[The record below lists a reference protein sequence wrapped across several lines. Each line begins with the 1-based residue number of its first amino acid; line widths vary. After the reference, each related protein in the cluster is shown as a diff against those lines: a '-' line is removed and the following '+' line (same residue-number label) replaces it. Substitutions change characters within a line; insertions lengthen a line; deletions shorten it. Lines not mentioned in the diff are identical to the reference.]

1 MRPLALS
8 FLSLLLTT
16 LPAAAQKRAGATK
29 EPTFP
34 EAVEQAKKA
43 FDGQEYGAAVSALQA
58 AIRQVQKLQRTAVL
72 EALPKPDGF
81 TFTNE
86 EPQGEEANP
95 FAAGLAIM
103 GMTVNRSY
111 TKGEDK
117 RIDVE
122 VMANSPMVGMMS
134 MMLANAAVVKADG
147 GEIVE
152 YGKHKALLKKA
163 GDDGHELTILMH
175 DKHLVKATVRGMTAD
190 ELLALFDQA
199 AVDRLEKPLG
209 K

>member
-1 MRPLALS
+1 MRLS
-8 FLSLLLTT
+8 AVSFFSLLL
-16 LPAAAQKRAGATK
+16 LAIPAAAQKRAAAAK

-43 FDGQEYGAAVSALQA
+43 FDGQDYAAAVSALQA
-58 AIRQVQKLQRTAVL
+58 ALRQVQKLQRIAIL
-72 EALPKPDGF
+72 EALPKPQGF
-81 TFTNE
+81 AFTDE
-86 EPQGEEANP
+86 EPQGEEA
-95 FAAGLAIM
+95 ALGVALLGL
-103 GMTVNRSY
+103 GVKRSY

-117 RIDVE
+117 SLDVE
-122 VMANSPMVGMMS
+122 VMANSPMVAMMS
-134 MMLANAAVVKADG
+134 MMLANPAIVKADG

-163 GDDGHELTILMH
+163 GDGQELTILMH
-175 DKHLVKATVRGMTAD
+175 DKHLVKATVRGMTVD
-190 ELLALFDQA
+190 ELLAVFDQA